1 MYAVTRVRGI
11 PDRSSKVS
19 TILEQMGLD
28 KRNSTVLMP
37 ETEEVKGMIK
47 KVKNVVT
54 YGKVSEEFIEELQ
67 DMEDVSDLVE
77 KADSGEISLSELRDE
92 GFSTRFSMNS
102 PSKGYRN
109 TKRQYKQ
116 GGSLGFRKNHE
127 IEQLLN
133 RM

>member
-11 PDRSSKVS
+11 PDRNANVS
-19 TILEQMGLD
+19 TILEQTGLD
-28 KRNSTVLMP
+28 KRNSMVLMP
-37 ETEEVKGMIK
+37 ETEEIEGMIK
-47 KVKNVVT
+47 KVKDVVT
-54 YGKVSEEFIEELQ
+54 YGRVSEEFIEELQ